1 MRTAAYRPDV
11 AIAVGCVEAKPD
23 APGRSGDGASLR
35 RRTLRRNTFRIP
47 LAAIVLS
54 MCAAATAIEPAR
66 QTELKYLL
74 EQDCGSCHGMTLKG
88 GLGPALLPANL
99 DGKPDGLLIA
109 TILEGRPGTAMPPWR
124 GLLTEAEAEW
134 LVEQLRKGK

>member
-1 MRTAAYRPDV
+1 MQIAAHRPDV
-11 AIAVGCVEAKPD
+11 PVAAGCVGV
-23 APGRSGDGASLR
+23 GRD
-35 RRTLRRNTFRIP
+35 TFRMA

-54 MCAAATAIEPAR
+54 MWTAAAAVEPAR
-66 QTELKYLL
+66 QAELKYLL

-99 DGKPDGLLIA
+99 EGKPDGLLIA
-109 TILEGRPGTAMPPWR
+109 AILEGRPGTAMPPWR

-134 LVEQLRKGK
+134 LVEQLRKGE